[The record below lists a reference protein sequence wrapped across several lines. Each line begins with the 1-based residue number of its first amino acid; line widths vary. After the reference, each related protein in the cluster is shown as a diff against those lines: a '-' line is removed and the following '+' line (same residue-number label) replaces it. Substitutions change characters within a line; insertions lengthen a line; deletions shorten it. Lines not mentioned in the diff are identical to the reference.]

1 MFSFLAFFLE
11 SFLLLLVLDGVSF
24 FLDFFA
30 SAEAWDLLLEP
41 PKIET
46 QPVLHDWVSIRC
58 L

>member
-46 QPVLHDWVSIRC
+46 QPVLQD
-58 L
+58 